1 MVNFDTRV
9 FSEEGGQVIGAEVT
23 VYSDEGDKIG
33 NIAITDAESIEDL
46 ERRLA
51 VIDETYFTEARLR
64 AILENSSETE
74 DINATSLSGFL
85 SSDFAKVSQLS
96 NYAPVS
102 HNHQKSQITDLYNYQ
117 ITANKYN
124 VDIDSTVTITVKVT
138 NQLGQPVVGVS
149 VPVLKDNSNWRS
161 GTTGVNGTFSLSYT
175 ADTWGLI
182 TFSANN
188 TNTQIKVDG
197 WRAYTN
203 HSYSNMYLVYYN
215 QYYTYLR
222 VQIPENANVN
232 DSFNGWHNVLNDTWI
247 RPKQDTHVS
256 PDNSGEVFIKAYDSA
271 RIDFKSVKGTSYT
284 NRSIHGTLFF
294 ARNI

>member
-46 ERRLA
+46 ERKLA

-85 SSDFAKVSQLS
+85 SSDVAKVSQLS

-102 HNHQKSQITDLYNYQ
+102 HNHSVRQVTDLYNYQ

-138 NQLGQPVVGVS
+138 NSAGQPVVGANVY
-149 VPVLKDNSNWRS
+149 VLKDNSSWRS
-161 GTTGVNGTFSLSYT
+161 GQTGVNGTVSWSYT

-188 TNTQIKVDG
+188 SNTQINVKG
-197 WRAYTN
+197 WRQ
-203 HSYSNMYLVYYN
+203 YYN
-215 QYYTYLR
+215 DANYTVKYNNEF
-222 VQIPENANVN
+222 VNITVHTGTANVHTSW
-232 DSFNGWHNVLNDTWI
+232 DEWHDVLNDSSL
-247 RPKQDTHVS
+247 RPSMPVS
-256 PDNSGEVFIKAYDSA
+256 TTSASGNVIIKCNDNSAKVS
-271 RIDFKSVKGTSYT
+271 FKSNTGSTVSEYIYGELLWRKKQ
-284 NRSIHGTLFF
+284 
-294 ARNI
+294 